1 MNLTYLPICGEESWF
16 SSKSSLYLYGE
27 HPWDREQQVRSI
39 TAVTSTIHSR
49 AELSL
54 SIGES
59 RVPRGPPRPSQTP
72 SPSRMPLEDVLE
84 DLASRF
90 ILNLPIVELS
100 HIERVCFQVEQ
111 AHWFYKDFVMP
122 NSLLNLPSYHLKTVT
137 GLFFKKCDLLTVDE
151 APLAGRD
158 PCASTHSSKITFV
171 PPIKSHCHLHACK
184 IGSSLT
190 INIWTFSD
198 MRTWLTN
205 NHLLVPIGQSLP
217 TPREHRQAYVQTNHP
232 STNQTY
238 GGNHIGHPQSHHTQ
252 FENKA
257 AAGSERVSRLQ
268 AFDFFPEE
276 PSSTEQ
282 GNQDN

>member
-27 HPWDREQQVRSI
+27 HPWDREQQPSRSPVLFIPGNAGSFRQVRSI

-158 PCASTHSSKITFV
+158 PCASTHSSKIT
-171 PPIKSHCHLHACK
+171 
-184 IGSSLT
+184 
-190 INIWTFSD
+190 D

>member
-27 HPWDREQQVRSI
+27 HPWDREQQPSRSPVLFIPGNAGSFCQVRSI

-59 RVPRGPPRPSQTP
+59 RVPRGPPQPSQTP

-158 PCASTHSSKITFV
+158 PCASTHSSKIT
-171 PPIKSHCHLHACK
+171 
-184 IGSSLT
+184 
-190 INIWTFSD
+190 D